1 MILEDGR
8 KNQRGPHWVLRDYEQ
23 QTPLTYHYVDTKQF
37 DDSLIKEPTYYNDNV
52 YYID

>member
-1 MILEDGR
+1 MILKDGR

-23 QTPLTYHYVDTKQF
+23 QTPLTYHYVNTEQF